1 MLEWV
6 NQVFE
11 SSDYGL
17 IVLPAAILLGLA
29 ASISSCCNAA
39 VIGAIT
45 GFSGSRHDT
54 GRSMIIVTGLSF
66 MAGTVL
72 ALAVLGAVA
81 GFVSQVTAGV
91 MGNYWKFVA
100 GLAAVLFG
108 LMSLGLAPFKLPQ
121 FSSKFK
127 RAAPESLLGAAI
139 FGIAVG
145 GGASACTVGCNPALA
160 TVLGITIIKGQTLW
174 GMVILAF
181 FAIGY
186 SLPMTLLLVGLSLGK
201 ASFLKSETA
210 STVIRYLAG
219 AVLIIVGFYLLAT
232 A

>member
-39 VIGAIT
+39 VVGAIT
-45 GFSGSRHDT
+45 GFSGSRNET
-54 GRSMIIVTGLSF
+54 GRGTIIVTGLSF
-66 MAGTVL
+66 MAGTIL

-81 GFVSQVTAGV
+81 GFVSQVTANV
-91 MGNYWKFVA
+91 MGNYWKIVA
-100 GLAAVLFG
+100 GLAAVFFG
-108 LMSLGLAPFKLPQ
+108 LMSFGLAPFKLPQ
-121 FSSKFK
+121 FNSRVK
-127 RAAPESLLGAAI
+127 RAAPQTLLGAVI

-210 STVIRYLAG
+210 STVIRYIAG
-219 AVLIIVGFYLLAT
+219 AVLIIVGFYLLVT